1 MQEPAAVPPDN
12 RDWTFVI
19 TEGCE
24 ECGFRPQTPGTTGER
39 LRATIPVW
47 REALAGSDSR
57 VRPSRAVWST
67 VEYACHVCDTCRI
80 MRQRLALMLA
90 EDHPTFA
97 NWDQDATAVE
107 KDYFH
112 RAPAETAEEY
122 AVEAE
127 ATASAFDA
135 VQPAQWQRPGRRS
148 NGSPFT
154 VATLAVYF
162 LHDIEHHIFD
172 VTRDK

>member
-1 MQEPAAVPPDN
+1 MTEPAAVPPDN

-19 TEGCE
+19 SDGCD
-24 ECGFRPQTPGTTGER
+24 ECGFRPQNPHTTAER

-47 REALAGSDSR
+47 RQALAGSGSR
-57 VRPSRAVWST
+57 VRPSPTVWST
-67 VEYACHVCDTCRI
+67 VEYACHVSDTCRV
-80 MRQRLALMLA
+80 MRNRLALMLT
-90 EDHPTFA
+90 EDNPTFA

-107 KDYFH
+107 DDYYH
-112 RAPAETAEEY
+112 QAPAEIAEAY

-127 ATASAFDA
+127 AAAAAFDA
-135 VQPAQWQRPGRRS
+135 VEPAQWPRPGQRS

-154 VATLAVYF
+154 VATLAIFF

-172 VTRDK
+172 VTSDK